1 MPETSQA
8 CHKLS
13 VGTYQTGC
21 NSGHPSRGH
30 EGVLA
35 EALLDVGAQFK
46 RYIQPNRRL
55 NFHFTKYSSILCV
68 FKKKSIDQVF
78 TVSKLNKFIALY
90 KLFAFVSQ

>member
-21 NSGHPSRGH
+21 YSGHSSRGH

-35 EALLDVGAQFK
+35 EALLDVGVQFK
-46 RYIQPNRRL
+46 RYIQPNKRL

-68 FKKKSIDQVF
+68 QEKCTDQVF
-78 TVSKLNKFIALY
+78 TVSELNEFIALY
-90 KLFAFVSQ
+90 KLFAFASQ